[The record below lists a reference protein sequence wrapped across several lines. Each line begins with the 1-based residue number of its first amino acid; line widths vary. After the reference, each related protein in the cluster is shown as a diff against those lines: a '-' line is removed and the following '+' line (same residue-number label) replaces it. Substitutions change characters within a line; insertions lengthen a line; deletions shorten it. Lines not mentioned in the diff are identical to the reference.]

1 MHSVYLHYNIS
12 VIQAELVMIGH
23 FFNHFTPD
31 KYLRNYKSLTV
42 PMLPMKKEDAITNI
56 VNKKKCIYILYFVL

>member
-42 PMLPMKKEDAITNI
+42 PTLLGYVLRLKNI
-56 VNKKKCIYILYFVL
+56 AWQMISLF